1 MAMAAALDT
10 VIIKQNNNFLSSSL
24 EQTENEFFELLDICS
39 FFTKVMISVRLD
51 MNMVEIRKN
60 GI

>member
-1 MAMAAALDT
+1 MAVAAALDT

>member
-1 MAMAAALDT
+1 MAAALDT